1 MSCLVK
7 TVNEAGPPKRSVIES
22 ALGRHVRRIREA
34 IGWTQAQ
41 LSDALGRE
49 GVKMTSG
56 QVAKFERGERPINFA
71 ELSAMAEALRV
82 PLPRLVDLR
91 EWSQDE
97 ALEVI
102 NEVEWTRLV
111 ADIERNEQERR
122 ELERKLADV
131 KHVRARMI
139 ERQKEEAS
147 GGGQDD

>member
-1 MSCLVK
+1 
-7 TVNEAGPPKRSVIES
+7 
-22 ALGRHVRRIREA
+22 
-34 IGWTQAQ
+34 
-41 LSDALGRE
+41 
-49 GVKMTSG
+49 MTSG

-111 ADIERNEQERR
+111 ADIERNEQERQ

-139 ERQKEEAS
+139 ERQEREAS
-147 GGGQDD
+147 GGSQDD